1 MKSLMKCLLL
11 LGGVSLSACS
21 SNMALSDKTM
31 VDQKYVQQVEAASRN
46 STHHL
51 RVYWVN
57 PPVKKSRQVEE
68 PDS

>member
-11 LGGVSLSACS
+11 LAVFSLSACS
-21 SNMALSDKTM
+21 SNMVLPDKTM
-31 VDQKYVQQVEAASRN
+31 VDQEYVQQVEAASRN

-51 RVYWVN
+51 RVYWLN
-57 PPVKKSRQVEE
+57 PPVQKSRQAEE